1 MAISKILYMRDT
13 GSGFHGRHL
22 KTALDYIMN
31 PEKTQEG
38 RLVGAV
44 NCQPDNAFE
53 QMKATKRKFGKIDKR
68 QGYHLILS
76 FKEDETNPD
85 MVFEI
90 TRRFVEEYLGKSFE
104 AVFCVHDNTDHVHSH
119 IVFNSVSFLDG
130 KKYRYEKGD
139 WAKDIQPI
147 TNRLCEEL
155 EKTKAAQVG
164 AEDAPAYVKEMMEQ
178 MAASIEKIQYQE
190 QRYDELNQK
199 LTIFE
204 STKRDEEVRDN
215 LLQKYNDAESLLN
228 SQQNKLNQ
236 ADSTIARLREQNTD
250 KEKEMKRMQTRID
263 TLEDKLLA
271 RADMPERETPVVSK
285 NAIAESE
292 SEDAAVNEEK
302 HVTGN
307 STVPIPD
314 MFTGNTAIPVYYQ
327 MPVVDAQGRIV
338 QRVPVE
344 RNLRKSETGVAA
356 LIGKLGFKK
365 KSRQDIVK
373 LVAAGNLV
381 PAQLIQIKSGI
392 ERGLTEGQLVELINN
407 NVSAEKMKEIIEIA
421 VLENSMDY

>member
-1 MAISKILYMRDT
+1 MERTSQMENIKNINYLKNLRSTGKYSKEVCDLVEADIEFGLSEEQTKLYLKKNFKLAQMQVLSGCLRKGLDEEFVKLLSTHEDISGYQMQVALEFYQKGVPIDTIGSTIDEKKNVAEMKELY
-13 GSGFHGRHL
+13 
-22 KTALDYIMN
+22 
-31 PEKTQEG
+31 Q
-38 RLVGAV
+38 
-44 NCQPDNAFE
+44 
-53 QMKATKRKFGKIDKR
+53 
-68 QGYHLILS
+68 
-76 FKEDETNPD
+76 
-85 MVFEI
+85 
-90 TRRFVEEYLGKSFE
+90 
-104 AVFCVHDNTDHVHSH
+104 
-119 IVFNSVSFLDG
+119 SV
-130 KKYRYEKGD
+130 
-139 WAKDIQPI
+139 
-147 TNRLCEEL
+147 L
-155 EKTKAAQVG
+155 EKTKVAQVG

-236 ADSTIARLREQNTD
+236 ADSTIARLREQITD

-271 RADMPERETPVVSK
+271 RADKPEKDTPVVAK
-285 NAIAESE
+285 KATADSE
-292 SEDAAVNEEK
+292 PEDTTVKEEK
-302 HVTGN
+302 QAAPNITA
-307 STVPIPD
+307 PIPD
-314 MFTGNTAIPVYYQ
+314 MFTGNNAIPVYYQ

>member
-1 MAISKILYMRDT
+1 MERTSQMENIKNINYLKNLRSTGKYSKEVCDLVEADIEFGLSEEQTKLYLKKNFKLAQMQVLSECLRKGLDEEFVKLLSTHEDISGYQMQVALEFYQKGVPIDTIGSTIDEKKNVAEMKELY
-13 GSGFHGRHL
+13 
-22 KTALDYIMN
+22 
-31 PEKTQEG
+31 Q
-38 RLVGAV
+38 
-44 NCQPDNAFE
+44 
-53 QMKATKRKFGKIDKR
+53 
-68 QGYHLILS
+68 
-76 FKEDETNPD
+76 
-85 MVFEI
+85 
-90 TRRFVEEYLGKSFE
+90 
-104 AVFCVHDNTDHVHSH
+104 
-119 IVFNSVSFLDG
+119 SV
-130 KKYRYEKGD
+130 
-139 WAKDIQPI
+139 
-147 TNRLCEEL
+147 L

-204 STKRDEEVRDN
+204 NTKRDEEVRDN

-285 NAIAESE
+285 NVTAESE

-302 HVTGN
+302 QVTGN

>member
-1 MAISKILYMRDT
+1 MERTLQMENIKNINYLKNLRSTGKYSKEVCDLVEADIEFGLSEEQTKLYLKKNFKLAQMQVLSGCLRKGLDEEFVKLLSTHEDISGYQMQVALEFYQKGVPIDTIGSTIDEKKNVAEMKELY
-13 GSGFHGRHL
+13 
-22 KTALDYIMN
+22 
-31 PEKTQEG
+31 Q
-38 RLVGAV
+38 
-44 NCQPDNAFE
+44 
-53 QMKATKRKFGKIDKR
+53 
-68 QGYHLILS
+68 
-76 FKEDETNPD
+76 
-85 MVFEI
+85 
-90 TRRFVEEYLGKSFE
+90 
-104 AVFCVHDNTDHVHSH
+104 
-119 IVFNSVSFLDG
+119 SV
-130 KKYRYEKGD
+130 
-139 WAKDIQPI
+139 
-147 TNRLCEEL
+147 L

-285 NAIAESE
+285 NATAESE

-302 HVTGN
+302 QVTGN

-314 MFTGNTAIPVYYQ
+314 MFTGNTALPVYYQ